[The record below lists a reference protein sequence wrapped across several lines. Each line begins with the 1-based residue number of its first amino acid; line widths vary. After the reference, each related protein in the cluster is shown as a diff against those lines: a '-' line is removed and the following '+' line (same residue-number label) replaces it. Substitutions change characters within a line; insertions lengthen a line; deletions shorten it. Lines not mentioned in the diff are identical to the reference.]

1 MKTRQGNPLAYARG
15 YEGEGVDSVNPAHI
29 DGMRFRRVTGALLLS
44 GLLAGCATTQ
54 EPANLSPHKQEIR
67 AYVENGT
74 YLRQIEVVASRAK
87 QWIEERAARGG
98 EKLTVVFDLDETL
111 LFNWP
116 HMRAMDF
123 GYVESAW
130 DRWVDEATAPAV
142 EPVREVYRTAR
153 RLKVDVVFITGRREN
168 QRASTERN
176 LRAIECGD
184 FALLICKPADE
195 RGTAAAYKTAQ
206 RKRLEA
212 QGRTIIAN
220 LGDQESD
227 LSGGFS
233 ERVFKLPN
241 VIYLIE

>member
-1 MKTRQGNPLAYARG
+1 MG
-15 YEGEGVDSVNPAHI
+15 I
-29 DGMRFRRVTGALLLS
+29 RRVTAALLLG
-44 GLLAGCATTQ
+44 GLLAGCATTL
-54 EPANLSPHKQEIR
+54 EPANLLPHKQEIR

-74 YLRQIEVVASRAK
+74 YLRQIDAVAARAK

-98 EKLTVVFDLDETL
+98 EKLTVVFDLDDTL

-130 DRWVDEATAPAV
+130 DRWVDEARAPAV

-153 RLKVDVVFITGRREN
+153 RLKVDVVFITGRREK

-176 LRAIECGD
+176 LRAIECDD
-184 FALLICKPADE
+184 FAALICKPANE
-195 RGTAAAYKTAQ
+195 QSTAAAYKIAQ
-206 RKRLEA
+206 RKRLVAE
-212 QGRTIIAN
+212 GRTIIAN
-220 LGDQESD
+220 IGDQESD
-227 LSGGFS
+227 LSGGYS

-241 VIYLIE
+241 VIYLID